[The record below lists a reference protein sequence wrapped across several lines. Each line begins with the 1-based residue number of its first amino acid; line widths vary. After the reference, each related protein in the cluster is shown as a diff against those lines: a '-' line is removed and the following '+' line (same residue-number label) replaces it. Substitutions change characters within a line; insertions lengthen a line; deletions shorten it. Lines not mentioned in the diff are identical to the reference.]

1 MNSFINLEHTLNN
14 IDKDT
19 LVSSLYQRDLI
30 KNYNN
35 QEQIIN
41 CLKKLNY
48 YTIDLHQEQ
57 KNFILDFLNNI
68 ISYEL
73 KKDWDSDIKNKRI
86 NELIEYIKNTS
97 DYQRFEY
104 NLNYRVS
111 RAFVLSKY
119 ISIPNSNSTYYFY
132 NDLTIDE
139 LTQLDY

>member
-57 KNFILDFLNNI
+57 KKFILDFLNNI

-73 KKDWDSDIKNKRI
+73 KKDWDSDIKNKSI
-86 NELIEYIKNTS
+86 FDLIEYIKNTS

-104 NLNYRVS
+104 NLNYRIS
-111 RAFVLSKY
+111 RAFILSKY
-119 ISIPNSNSTYYFY
+119 INNSNSTFIFY
-132 NDLTIDE
+132 NDLSIEE

>member
-1 MNSFINLEHTLNN
+1 MNLKHTLNN

-48 YTIDLHQEQ
+48 YSIDLHQEQ
-57 KNFILDFLNNI
+57 KKFILDFLNNI
-68 ISYEL
+68 IYFEL
-73 KKDWDSDIKNKRI
+73 RKNWDSDIKNKSI
-86 NELIEYIKNTS
+86 NELIEFIKNTS

-104 NLNYRVS
+104 NLNYRIS
-111 RAFVLSKY
+111 RAFILSKY
-119 ISIPNSNSTYYFY
+119 INNSNSTFLFY
-132 NDLTIDE
+132 NDLSIEE

>member
-1 MNSFINLEHTLNN
+1 MNSFTNIKHTLNN

-19 LVSSLYQRDLI
+19 FVSSLYQRDLI

-48 YTIDLHQEQ
+48 YTIDLHLEQ
-57 KNFILDFLNNI
+57 KKFILNFLNNI
-68 ISYEL
+68 LSYEL
-73 KKDWDSDIKNKRI
+73 TKNWDSNIKNKSI

-97 DYQRFEY
+97 DYQRFDY
-104 NLNYRVS
+104 NLNYRIG
-111 RAFVLSKY
+111 RAINLSKY
-119 ISIPNSNSTYYFY
+119 ISTQNSTFNFY
-132 NDLTIDE
+132 NDLSIDE

>member
-1 MNSFINLEHTLNN
+1 MNSFINLEHKLNN

-57 KNFILDFLNNI
+57 KKFILDFLNNI

-73 KKDWDSDIKNKRI
+73 KKDWDSDIKNKSI
-86 NELIEYIKNTS
+86 FDLIEYIKNTS

-104 NLNYRVS
+104 NLNYRIS
-111 RAFVLSKY
+111 RAFILSKY
-119 ISIPNSNSTYYFY
+119 ISIPNYNSTYYFY
-132 NDLTIDE
+132 NDLTINE